1 MRRWSNRNFYRAWEL
16 GQFVASLAEGTG
28 SALMLMM
35 WAMEPGRP
43 RMCLSDPPGRFDE
56 ERASVLQ
63 GPGSVRPKK
72 NTKPAP
78 CSGVSGFIFELSRRQ
93 QFCPERPKLSST

>member
-35 WAMEPGRP
+35 
-43 RMCLSDPPGRFDE
+43 
-56 ERASVLQ
+56 
-63 GPGSVRPKK
+63 
-72 NTKPAP
+72 
-78 CSGVSGFIFELSRRQ
+78 
-93 QFCPERPKLSST
+93 